1 MKPRSTRFADGP
13 DVTQCWISYAL
24 QRWALKVKFPSG
36 VPPPSADPS
45 FHSSQGDRAAEC
57 WAPQDSHWERQPEAA
72 GHSKLVD
79 PEAKV
84 RSRSQQASRTI
95 SSEAS

>member
-1 MKPRSTRFADGP
+1 MTRPRSQRWKAVKPRSTRSADGL
-13 DVTQCWISYAL
+13 DVIQRWISYAL
-24 QRWALKVKFPSG
+24 QGWALKVKFPSG

-45 FHSSQGDRAAEC
+45 LHSSQGDRATEC
-57 WAPQDSHWERQPEAA
+57 WGPQDSHRERQPEAS

-84 RSRSQQASRTI
+84 RSRSQ
-95 SSEAS
+95 